1 MCDHVSRE
9 LSSGSQRI
17 DLDSTLHLKL
27 NMTQL
32 DPFQTA
38 LQFTLNWEGGAGHP
52 EDIGGVVQHGITQD
66 SYDAYLRRNN
76 LPLKSVREITP
87 AEVEQIYEQMY
98 WRPSHAKLMILP
110 LAVVHFDTAVNFSV
124 RASIEFLQEALEGLA
139 IDGDFGP
146 NTRSYLE
153 ENNTLE
159 TAQRY
164 CQARIDYRYYRVKT
178 NPTQKIFLEGW
189 LKRDRDL
196 LRYINELSS
205 ETIPPPE
212 EHTHSDVID
221 KLDQAISL
229 LQEVVE
235 QLKQSHQKSDFL

>member
-9 LSSGSQRI
+9 LSSGLKLKGL
-17 DLDSTLHLKL
+17 DLTLHLKL

-52 EDIGGVVQHGITQD
+52 EDIGGVVQHGITQTTYED
-66 SYDAYLRRNN
+66 YLRRNN
-76 LPLKSVREITP
+76 LPPKSVREITL
-87 AEVEQIYEQMY
+87 AEVEQIYEHMY
-98 WRPSHAKLMILP
+98 WRPSLAHLMILP

-124 RASIEFLQEALEGLA
+124 RASIEFLQEVLEGLA

-146 NTRSYLE
+146 NTRSKLE

-164 CQARIDYRYYRVKT
+164 CQARIDYRYYRVET

-196 LRYINELSS
+196 LRYISELESQ
-205 ETIPPPE
+205 IVPPPK
-212 EHTHSDVID
+212 EHTHSNVID

-235 QLKQSHQKSDFL
+235 QLKQSHQKSDLS